1 MIRPILS
8 FPDPLLK
15 QKSLPVETV
24 TDEVIQLA
32 RDMAETMY
40 AAPGVGLAAP
50 QVGVLKRV
58 IVMDVSGKEEDPR
71 LITVINPIITSAEGS
86 VYEEEGCLSVPEY
99 SASVRRHERVTV
111 SGLSPEGQER
121 IWQADGLLAIAFQ
134 HEIDHLDGILFIDRL
149 SPLKREMYLKNA
161 EKRNAMTGW
170 RIIFMG
176 TPAFA
181 CPALTCLLDR
191 GEEVIAVFTQPD
203 RPKGRGQ
210 KLQPPP
216 VKELALSRGIP
227 VFQPSRV
234 RVAEVIE
241 QIRGLQP
248 DLIVVVAFGQ
258 ILPQALLDIPSHG
271 CVNIHASLL
280 PRYRGAAPLN
290 WCIVN
295 GETETGVTTM
305 LMDAGLDTGPMLL
318 KEVRQSAR
326 MKIFPVCM
334 TGWRCWGLSCWEKLW
349 TGSSPAVLLLY
360 LRMMHKVV
368 MLLF

>member
-1 MIRPILS
+1 
-8 FPDPLLK
+8 
-15 QKSLPVETV
+15 
-24 TDEVIQLA
+24 
-32 RDMAETMY
+32 
-40 AAPGVGLAAP
+40 
-50 QVGVLKRV
+50 
-58 IVMDVSGKEEDPR
+58 
-71 LITVINPIITSAEGS
+71 
-86 VYEEEGCLSVPEY
+86 
-99 SASVRRHERVTV
+99 
-111 SGLSPEGQER
+111 
-121 IWQADGLLAIAFQ
+121 
-134 HEIDHLDGILFIDRL
+134 
-149 SPLKREMYLKNA
+149 
-161 EKRNAMTGW
+161 MTGW
-170 RIIFMG
+170 KIIFMG

-216 VKELALSRGIP
+216 VKELALNEGIP

-234 RVAEVIE
+234 RSAEVIE

-258 ILPQALLDIPSHG
+258 ILPQALLDIPPHG
-271 CVNIHASLL
+271 CINIHASLL

-318 KEVRQSAR
+318 KRSTPVGPDEDFSSLHDRMALLGAELLGETLDGYKAGAITPVPQDDTQSCYAPLLKKEDGLIDWGKPAKAIHDLVRGFALWPGAFTSFGGETFKLFRTTVAQGAGQPGTVLAAGKGGIEIACGEGSLVVHELQAAGSRR
-326 MKIFPVCM
+326 MD
-334 TGWRCWGLSCWEKLW
+334 
-349 TGSSPAVLLLY
+349 AVSFLAGHPLPSGMVFGTKENFL
-360 LRMMHKVV
+360 
-368 MLLF
+368 